1 MKVLPREGKRAF
13 GLTEFASMFSIH
25 PDSAKRLVRTGRLRT
40 IMVGGRRLVPIGEI
54 ERIERDG
61 LPLRDGSRL

>member
-13 GLTEFASMFSIH
+13 GLAEFAMMFDISK
-25 PDSAKRLVRTGRLRT
+25 DSAKRLATAKLLHT
-40 IMVGGRRLVPIGEI
+40 ILIGGRRVVPIAEI

-61 LPLRDGSRL
+61 IPLQKGR